1 MNAQDMLAL
10 MEGHKVLV
18 IGDVM
23 LDRYLTGQV
32 TRISPEAPVPVVLQ
46 EDTEDRL
53 GGAANV
59 ALNLRA
65 LGAQPILCSVIGGD
79 SDGEFM
85 RRLLPTLGIR
95 NDGIVESAS
104 RRTTVKT
111 RILGN
116 GQQMLRVDQENTYE
130 LDLVETQRLLGCVEE
145 LIETEDI
152 RAIIFQDYNKG
163 VLTETVVRSVLEMIG
178 DRDILT
184 MVDPK
189 KSNFYVYEGVDV
201 FKPNLKEVRDSV
213 PFSVRTTLDSLNQA
227 DAYLRQKLNHQITM
241 ITLSEK
247 GIYLNDGINSR
258 IFPTAERLVADVSGA
273 GDTVISI
280 ATLAFVAG
288 FSPEWTA
295 VLCNLAGGQVCEFR
309 GVAPVRVDLLHR
321 DMEIWLRAGENG

>member
-32 TRISPEAPVPVVLQ
+32 SRISPEAPVPVVLQ
-46 EDTEDRL
+46 EGTEDRL

-79 SDGEFM
+79 FDGEFM

-95 NDGIVESAS
+95 TDGIVESAS

-130 LDLVETQRLLGCVEE
+130 LDLVETQRLLSRLQE
-145 LIETEDI
+145 LIETEEV

-178 DRDILT
+178 DREILT

-189 KSNFYVYEGVDV
+189 KSNFYV
-201 FKPNLKEVRDSV
+201 
-213 PFSVRTTLDSLNQA
+213 
-227 DAYLRQKLNHQITM
+227 
-241 ITLSEK
+241 
-247 GIYLNDGINSR
+247 
-258 IFPTAERLVADVSGA
+258 
-273 GDTVISI
+273 
-280 ATLAFVAG
+280 
-288 FSPEWTA
+288 
-295 VLCNLAGGQVCEFR
+295 
-309 GVAPVRVDLLHR
+309 
-321 DMEIWLRAGENG
+321 

>member
-1 MNAQDMLAL
+1 MLGL
-10 MEGHKVLV
+10 MKGHKVLV

-65 LGAQPILCSVIGGD
+65 LDAQPILCSVIGGD
-79 SDGEFM
+79 YDGEFM

-95 NDGIVESAS
+95 TDGIVESAA

-116 GQQMLRVDQENTYE
+116 GQQMLRIDQENTYE
-130 LDLVETQRLLGCVEE
+130 LDLVETQRLLGRVEE
-145 LIETEDI
+145 LIETEGI
-152 RAIIFQDYNKG
+152 SAIIFQDYNKG

-178 DRDILT
+178 VREILT
-184 MVDPK
+184 AVDPK
-189 KSNFYVYEGVDV
+189 KSNFFVYEGVDV

-213 PFSVRTTLDSLNQA
+213 PFAVRTTLDSLNQA

-247 GIYLNDGINSR
+247 GIYLNDGTNSR

-273 GDTVISI
+273 GDTVISVG
-280 ATLAFVAG
+280 TLAFVAG

-309 GVAPVRVDLLHR
+309 GVVPVRVDLLQR
-321 DMEIWLRAGENG
+321 DMEIWLHAGAKQ

>member
-1 MNAQDMLAL
+1 MLGL
-10 MEGHKVLV
+10 MKGHKVLV

-65 LGAQPILCSVIGGD
+65 LDAQPILCSVIGGD
-79 SDGEFM
+79 YDGEFM

-95 NDGIVESAS
+95 TDGIVESAA

-116 GQQMLRVDQENTYE
+116 GQQMLRIDQENTYE
-130 LDLVETQRLLGCVEE
+130 LDLVETQRLLGRVEE
-145 LIETEDI
+145 LIETEGI
-152 RAIIFQDYNKG
+152 SAIIFQDYNKG

-178 DRDILT
+178 DREILT
-184 MVDPK
+184 AVDPK
-189 KSNFYVYEGVDV
+189 KSNFFVYEGVDV

-213 PFSVRTTLDSLNQA
+213 PFAVRTTLDSLNQA

-247 GIYLNDGINSR
+247 GIYLNDGTNSR

-273 GDTVISI
+273 GDTVISVG
-280 ATLAFVAG
+280 TLAFVAG

-309 GVAPVRVDLLHR
+309 GVVPVRVDLLQR
-321 DMEIWLRAGENG
+321 DMEIWLHAGAKQ

>member
-1 MNAQDMLAL
+1 MNAQDMLGL
-10 MEGHKVLV
+10 MKGHKVLV

-65 LGAQPILCSVIGGD
+65 LDAQPILCSVIGGD
-79 SDGEFM
+79 YDGEFM

-95 NDGIVESAS
+95 TDGIVESAA

-116 GQQMLRVDQENTYE
+116 GQQMLRIDQENTYE
-130 LDLVETQRLLGCVEE
+130 LDLVETQRLLGRVEE
-145 LIETEDI
+145 LIETEGI
-152 RAIIFQDYNKG
+152 SAIIFQDYNKG

-178 DRDILT
+178 DREILT
-184 MVDPK
+184 AVDPK
-189 KSNFYVYEGVDV
+189 KSNFFVYEGVDV

-213 PFSVRTTLDSLNQA
+213 PFAVRTTLDSLNQA

-247 GIYLNDGINSR
+247 GIYLNDGTNSR

-273 GDTVISI
+273 GDTVISVG
-280 ATLAFVAG
+280 TLAFVAG

-309 GVAPVRVDLLHR
+309 GVVPVRVDLLQR
-321 DMEIWLRAGENG
+321 DMEIWLHAGAKQ